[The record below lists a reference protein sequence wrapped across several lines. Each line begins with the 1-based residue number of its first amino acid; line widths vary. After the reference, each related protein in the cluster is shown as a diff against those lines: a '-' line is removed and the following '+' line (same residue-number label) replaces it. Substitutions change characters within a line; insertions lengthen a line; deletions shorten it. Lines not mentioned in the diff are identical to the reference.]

1 MDILTPAERRDAV
14 VFIGVDRAGN
24 VEFVK
29 VYAVSEEKA
38 KETLEEFF
46 NAKGLFPTDYRLV
59 SRGLEDVSGKKAI
72 TTRSEEELSSS
83 LARLGLKLLS
93 NGILTLE
100 DIEEVY
106 QITLV
111 SEVLYERV
119 TSERREKS
127 EEKILDWREVLSL
140 GVDTLVENLRGVDL
154 SELVPA
160 NALILREPSVETVAE
175 LLNGER
181 DGPIIV
187 ETKDAGRYRNLDFSA
202 FVRIPPLSRE
212 EFAVEL
218 SARLGFNVPVSLISL
233 PENRLNLRNVEK
245 LAKLVEALVRKGFER
260 EEALKIA
267 VELNSSGP

>member
-29 VYAVSEEKA
+29 VYAISEEKA

-93 NGILTLE
+93 NGVLTLE
-100 DIEEVY
+100 NIEEVY

-119 TSERREKS
+119 TSERQEK
-127 EEKILDWREVLSL
+127 EEKTIDWREVLSL

-160 NALILREPSVETVAE
+160 NALILREPGVETVAE

-187 ETKDAGRYRNLDFSA
+187 ETKDASRYRNLDFSA

-218 SARLGFNVPVSLISL
+218 SARLGFNVPVGLISL

-260 EEALKIA
+260 EEALKMA
-267 VELNSSGP
+267 VELNSSKL

>member
-29 VYAVSEEKA
+29 VYAISEEKA

-93 NGILTLE
+93 NGVLTLE
-100 DIEEVY
+100 NIEEVY

-119 TSERREKS
+119 TSERQEK
-127 EEKILDWREVLSL
+127 EEKTIDWREVLSL

-187 ETKDAGRYRNLDFSA
+187 ETKDASRYQNLDFSA

-218 SARLGFNVPVSLISL
+218 SARLGFNVPVGLISL

-260 EEALKIA
+260 EEALKMA
-267 VELNSSGP
+267 VELNSSKL

>member
-46 NAKGLFPTDYRLV
+46 NARGLFPTDYRLV

-111 SEVLYERV
+111 SEALYERV
-119 TSERREKS
+119 TSERREK
-127 EEKILDWREVLSL
+127 EEKTLDWREVLSL

-160 NALILREPSVETVAE
+160 NALILREPGVETVAE
-175 LLNGER
+175 LLSRER

-187 ETKDAGRYRNLDFSA
+187 ETKDSGRYRNLDFSA

-218 SARLGFNVPVSLISL
+218 SSRLGFNVPVSLISL

-267 VELNSSGP
+267 VELNSLRL

>member
-119 TSERREKS
+119 TSERREK
-127 EEKILDWREVLSL
+127 EEKTLDWREVLSL

-160 NALILREPSVETVAE
+160 NALILREPGVETVAE

-181 DGPIIV
+181 NGPIIV

>member
-46 NAKGLFPTDYRLV
+46 NAKGLFPADYRLV
-59 SRGLEDVSGKKAI
+59 SRGFENVSGKKAI
-72 TTRSEEELSSS
+72 TTRSEEELGSS

-93 NGILTLE
+93 NGILTLG
-100 DIEEVY
+100 DIGEVY

-111 SEVLYERV
+111 SEALYKRV
-119 TSERREKS
+119 TRGVERPS
-127 EEKILDWREVLSL
+127 TGWREVLSL

-160 NALILREPSVETVAE
+160 NALILREPSVESVAE
-175 LLNGER
+175 LMEEF
-181 DGPIIV
+181 DGPVIV
-187 ETKDAGRYRNLDFSA
+187 DTKDARKYRNIDFSA

-218 SARLGFNVPVSLISL
+218 SSRLGFNVPVSLISL

-245 LAKLVEALVRKGFER
+245 VAKLVEALVRKGFER
-260 EEALKIA
+260 EEALKMA
-267 VELNSSGP
+267 LKLNSLRL

>member
-59 SRGLEDVSGKKAI
+59 SRGLENVSGKKAI

-119 TSERREKS
+119 TSERREK
-127 EEKILDWREVLSL
+127 EEKTLGWREVLSL

-160 NALILREPSVETVAE
+160 NALILHEPSVETVAE